1 MGHIGAFAADSR
13 EVPRHRP
20 DLAAR
25 AGDQGQPAPPVD
37 EPIRFGGL
45 ADLTPSAPVVGIVS
59 MLSLFVW
66 WTLRSLE
73 SASGSGH
80 AGSWV
85 ALGAGCLLVAASH
98 LLARTMRDHA
108 TTRRDL
114 HRSRRAAV
122 VDDLTGLLNRAGL
135 ATDIERRLA
144 EREPND
150 LVGVLFCDLDRLK
163 VVNDSLGHSA
173 GDEVLRVA
181 ANRLSSVVREDDS
194 VGRFGGDE
202 FIIVSSGL
210 PTVRDLEIL
219 AGRLTE
225 VLRQPVVLSDGSTQ
239 VVSGSIGISWVVGSR
254 SASAG
259 ELLRD
264 ADVAMYRAK
273 RDGGGRFAVFDDS
286 LRAEAVSRLE
296 LEQELR
302 SGMRSGQIEVHYQP
316 IVDGRCGRVD
326 RFEAL
331 IRWNH
336 PHRGTVHPTEF
347 LPIAAESLLIVE
359 LGEMVLVE
367 ACRRAIEWSER
378 AGRPISVAVNVAERQ
393 LLDLSLVD
401 TVTRVL
407 ATTGLPARQLELE
420 ITEELILERIDRSLV
435 VLRQLDLLGVRL
447 AIDDFGT
454 SQASLSRLKKLAMV
468 STLKIDRLFIEDI
481 AVDEVDRKIMAAIL
495 ALAASVGMSV
505 VAEGV
510 ESAAQ
515 ASILRELGVDHLQG
529 FLFARPGPASAMER
543 VFERD
548 HRERW
553 STVGSGNGDG

>member
-1 MGHIGAFAADSR
+1 VVARHQRYPGA
-13 EVPRHRP
+13 
-20 DLAAR
+20 
-25 AGDQGQPAPPVD
+25 AGAEDEPPVVPAGFG
-37 EPIRFGGL
+37 PIIER
-45 ADLTPSAPVVGIVS
+45 APTMPVVVIVGA
-59 MLSLFVW
+59 LSLFVW

-73 SASGSGH
+73 RASGESH

-85 ALGAGCLLVAASH
+85 ALVAGVLLAAASY

-114 HRSRRAAV
+114 DRTRRDVV

-135 ATDIERRLA
+135 AADIERRLV
-144 EREPND
+144 EREPSE

-163 VVNDSLGHSA
+163 VVNDSLGHAA

-181 ANRLSSVVREDDS
+181 ASRLSSVVREADS

-219 AGRLTE
+219 AGRLAD
-225 VLRQPVVLSDGSTQ
+225 VLRQPTVLADGSAQ
-239 VVSGSIGISWVVGSR
+239 VVSGSIGIAWVAGAGKVT
-254 SASAG
+254 AG

-273 RDGGGRFAVFDDS
+273 GDGGGRYAVFDES
-286 LRAEAVSRLE
+286 LRVDAVSRLE

-302 SGMRSGQIEVHYQP
+302 RGMREGQIEVHYQP
-316 IVDGRCGRVD
+316 IVECRTGTVD
-326 RFEAL
+326 RVEAL
-331 IRWNH
+331 IRWDH
-336 PHRGTVHPTEF
+336 PERGTVHPSEF
-347 LPIAAESLLIVE
+347 LPVAAESLLIVE
-359 LGEMVLVE
+359 LGETVLRE
-367 ACRRAIEWSER
+367 ACRRAVEWSDR
-378 AGRPISVAVNVAERQ
+378 AGRPIAVAVNVSERQ

-407 ATTGLPARQLELE
+407 ATTGLAAGQLELE

-454 SQASLSRLKKLAMV
+454 SQASLSRLKQLVMV
-468 STLKIDRLFIEDI
+468 STLKIDRLFIEDM
-481 AVDEVDRKIMAAIL
+481 ANDVVDRKIVAAIV
-495 ALAASVGMSV
+495 ALAASVGMTV

-515 ASILRELGVDHLQG
+515 ASILEELGVDHLQG
-529 FLFARPGPASAMER
+529 FLFARPGPASAMDGALA
-543 VFERD
+543 RD
-548 HRERW
+548 HRCRW
-553 STVGSGNGDG
+553 TMAPSRSIG

>member
-1 MGHIGAFAADSR
+1 M
-13 EVPRHRP
+13 VP
-20 DLAAR
+20 
-25 AGDQGQPAPPVD
+25 V
-37 EPIRFGGL
+37 I
-45 ADLTPSAPVVGIVS
+45 GIVGA
-59 MLSLFVW
+59 LSLFVW

-73 SASGSGH
+73 TASGAGH

-85 ALGAGCLLVAASH
+85 ALVAGGLLVVASS
-98 LLARTMRDHA
+98 LLARTVRDHA

-114 HRSRRAAV
+114 DRSRRDAV
-122 VDDLTGLLNRAGL
+122 IDDLTGLLNRAGL
-135 ATDIERRLA
+135 AADIERRLA
-144 EREPND
+144 DRDPTE

-163 VVNDSLGHSA
+163 VVNDSLGHAA

-181 ANRLSSVVREDDS
+181 ANRLTSVVRETDS

-202 FIIVSSGL
+202 YIIVSSGL

-225 VLRQPVVLSDGSTQ
+225 VLRQPTVLSDGSAQ
-239 VVSGSIGISWVVGSR
+239 VVSGSIGIAWVAGSGP
-254 SASAG
+254 ASAG

-273 RDGGGRFAVFDDS
+273 RDGGGRYAVFDDS
-286 LRAEAVSRLE
+286 LRVDAVSRLE

-302 SGMRSGQIEVHYQP
+302 RGIRDGQIEVHYQP
-316 IVDGRCGRVD
+316 IVDCRTGEVD

-331 IRWNH
+331 IRWHH
-336 PHRGTVHPTEF
+336 PKRGTVHPTEF

-359 LGEMVLVE
+359 LGEMVLFE
-367 ACRRAIEWSER
+367 ACRRAVEWTER

-407 ATTGLPARQLELE
+407 ATTGLPPRQLELE
-420 ITEELILERIDRSLV
+420 ITEELILERVDRSLV

-481 AVDEVDRKIMAAIL
+481 TTDAVDRKIMAAIV

-529 FLFARPGPASAMER
+529 FLFERPGPAAAMEQA
-543 VFERD
+543 FDRD
-548 HRERW
+548 HRSHW
-553 STVGSGNGDG
+553 STVTSRHDG